1 MVFQWKP
8 LACVKADAQAV
19 GEQMEKLEAS
29 CGLTP
34 KNLLDANRE
43 EGSPLHD
50 EFEWND
56 GVAAEKFRESQ
67 AAYFIRQ
74 IVVKEERNTT
84 EQIPVRAFVNIDVN
98 GTRSYHGL
106 SRVLSDEDLRHRLL
120 SDARL
125 EMQAFKTKYESLE
138 ELSEVF
144 KAMDEVTA

>member
-34 KNLLDANRE
+34 KNLLNANRE

-74 IVVKEERNTT
+74 IVVKEERNST

-98 GTRSYHGL
+98 GTRSYHRL
-106 SRVLSDEDLRHRLL
+106 SRILSDEDLRHRLL

-144 KAMDEVTA
+144 KAMNEVTA